1 MCAKIG
7 THTSLCCL
15 SQASIILASSSTAST
30 ATCATTTASNAT
42 VVSSSSIA
50 HLEKGSEIYVSV
62 TTDKKD

>member
-1 MCAKIG
+1 M
-7 THTSLCCL
+7 
-15 SQASIILASSSTAST
+15 ASSSTAST

-42 VVSSSSIA
+42 VVSSSSTA